1 LADRWRKLGELH
13 RLEPDVILRET
24 FTLPLQAAL
33 LQARKNFRR
42 TSGPRHM
49 TIVENWCQLP
59 DGQIEFMMRRLPTVD

>member
-33 LQARKNFRR
+33 LQARQLLNERPAASYVK
-42 TSGPRHM
+42 
-49 TIVENWCQLP
+49 IVENWCQLP
-59 DGQIEFMMRRLPTVD
+59 DGQIEFMMRRLPTAD